1 MHSNFIVHIIF
12 VVVVLVSLILSLITL
27 LQKKYRAA
35 IVLIVISMFLYA
47 LTNWNAFLNLF
58 LLVIP
63 IRG

>member
-1 MHSNFIVHIIF
+1 MLSSFIVHIIY

-35 IVLIVISMFLYA
+35 TVLIVISMFLYA

-58 LLVIP
+58 LLFIYR
-63 IRG
+63 IG